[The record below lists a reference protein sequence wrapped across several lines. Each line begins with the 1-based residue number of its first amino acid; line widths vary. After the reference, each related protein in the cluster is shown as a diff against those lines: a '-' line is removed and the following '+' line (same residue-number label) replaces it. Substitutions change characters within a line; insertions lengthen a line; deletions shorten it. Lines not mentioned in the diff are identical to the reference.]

1 MLIRAFIALELSPS
15 LQEALSRLVIQL
27 RGFQLNGVRWTN
39 PTGIHLTL
47 RFLGDSHPDSL
58 AQMRADLEA
67 IARQSASFDLQIQGF
82 GAFPNLKRPRVIWVG
97 VQAPPALHALQQ
109 SIETIAR
116 RAGFPAEER
125 PFSPHLTLGRVQR
138 SITLAQLSHLSAGI
152 SGVTVGV
159 LGNLRV
165 EQFILFRS
173 DLKPSGA
180 VYTRLANF
188 ALCG

>member
-1 MLIRAFIALELSPS
+1 MLIRAFIALELSPT

-27 RGFQLNGVRWTN
+27 RGFQLNGVRWIN

-47 RFLGDSHPDSL
+47 RFLGDARPDSL
-58 AQMRADLEA
+58 AQMRANLETT
-67 IARQSASFDLQIQGF
+67 ARQSAPFDLQIQGF
-82 GAFPNLKRPRVIWVG
+82 GAFPNLKRPHVIWVG
-97 VQAPPALHALQQ
+97 VQAPAALHALQQ

-138 SITLAQLSHLSAGI
+138 SITPAQLSHLSAGI

-165 EQFILFRS
+165 EQFLLFRS